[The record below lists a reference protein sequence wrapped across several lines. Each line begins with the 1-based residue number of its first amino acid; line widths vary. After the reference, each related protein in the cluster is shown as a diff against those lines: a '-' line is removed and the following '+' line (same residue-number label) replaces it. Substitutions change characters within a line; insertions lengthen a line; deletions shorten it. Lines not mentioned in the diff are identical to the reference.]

1 VTTPEADQPPSEPF
15 AEPGSGEPR
24 AEKVPSA
31 ESDAER
37 SAEPSAG
44 TSTETSTGA
53 PVEAV
58 AEADAESDAEP
69 PVEASAGSG
78 ADVPPLSDVS
88 GGGGAGGDES
98 ADGAIAGDRTAD
110 APAVGDETVADETAD
125 GETAGDESVPGSSG
139 GSAAGSG
146 SVADSTAGDGLVGG
160 STAGDASAGG
170 AGDEEQARPE
180 ARLERAVRAA
190 EQALIEFEI
199 AVETFRV
206 EVENFSRLHHQKLGP
221 MYSRLDELDAQ
232 IAEARAASTGD
243 PEDVRKAQE
252 ARARVMPMPGIE
264 ELFHDWL
271 DSDGLSPEASAML
284 TDQPVR
290 PPQRVRPSDEA
301 RKLYRELVRK
311 AHPDLAQDDTER
323 ARRDEFISR
332 VNAAYGRGDEPL
344 LRELSDEWAAGPV
357 AEEWRPSRSEELYV
371 RLEWLAQRKELL
383 ALVAR
388 DLEESAIGAMLK
400 MAPDDPDRLLE
411 EIAEQLLAQ
420 VSEREAE
427 LAGLLGSGT

>member
-1 VTTPEADQPPSEPF
+1 M
-15 AEPGSGEPR
+15 
-24 AEKVPSA
+24 
-31 ESDAER
+31 
-37 SAEPSAG
+37 
-44 TSTETSTGA
+44 GA
-53 PVEAV
+53 
-58 AEADAESDAEP
+58 
-69 PVEASAGSG
+69 
-78 ADVPPLSDVS
+78 
-88 GGGGAGGDES
+88 
-98 ADGAIAGDRTAD
+98 
-110 APAVGDETVADETAD
+110 ETVDDETAGD
-125 GETAGDESVPGSSG
+125 ETAGDESVG
-139 GSAAGSG
+139 GSAADTG
-146 SVADSTAGDGLVGG
+146 SVGGSTVDDGTVGG
-160 STAGDASAGG
+160 STAGDASAGD
-170 AGDEEQARPE
+170 ASDEEQTRPE

-284 TDQPVR
+284 TEQPVR

-332 VNAAYGRGDEPL
+332 VNAAYSRGDEPL
-344 LRELSDEWAAGPV
+344 LRELSEEWAAGPV
-357 AEEWRPSRSEELYV
+357 AEEWRPSRSEELYA

-400 MAPDDPDRLLE
+400 IAPDDPDRLLE

-427 LAGLLGSGT
+427 LAGLLGSGA